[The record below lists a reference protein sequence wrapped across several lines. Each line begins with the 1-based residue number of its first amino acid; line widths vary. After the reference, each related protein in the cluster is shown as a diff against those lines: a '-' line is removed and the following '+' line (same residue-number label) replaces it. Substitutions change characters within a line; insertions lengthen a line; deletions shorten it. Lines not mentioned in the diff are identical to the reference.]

1 MENVYVRS
9 GASGSGTGADWTNAY
24 TTLAAALTAKAAG
37 DTFYVAA
44 DHAETQASAMTLTPP
59 GTAGSW
65 NRVVCV
71 DHTGSVPPVSADLR
85 TTATVATTG
94 ASGISFTGGYA
105 YFRGVTFNCASGAV
119 VGGISLLGA
128 SGSIVFDQCAL
139 NQNSTST
146 STNTMTFGGTAQ
158 ASTRI
163 ELINTPVGFGG
174 TNQFISV
181 RNARVIWR
189 GPASSIAGTVPTEL
203 FKTSSRSGT
212 VLIEGVDLSA
222 AGSGKTLVGSN
233 VDPCQ
238 FYIKDCKL
246 NAAVTIAGSQTSQGA
261 AEIYVTRSDSSATN
275 YRAEKYNYAGTQTT
289 ETTLVMTSGATT
301 GTTSFSAKIV
311 SSSGAAVVAP
321 FEALPL
327 AAYNTVTGSSVTVT
341 LEGIWNSASLPNN
354 DDVWIDIEGLGTSG
368 SPLGVFAT
376 SGKANVLASSAALT
390 ASTQA
395 WDSLTGSRAN
405 SSAYVLGDMVKTASN
420 AGRVFFCTTA
430 GTSAGSEPAGY
441 ASAVDG
447 GSVTDGTAV
456 FRAAHRF
463 NMSASFTPQVA
474 GALYAYPKV
483 GLASATL
490 WLDQKLT
497 LS

>member
-1 MENVYVRS
+1 MANVYVRS
-9 GASGSGTGADWTNAY
+9 GASGAGTGADWTNAY

-59 GTAGSW
+59 GTAASW
-65 NRVVCV
+65 NRIVCV
-71 DHTGSVPPVSADLR
+71 DHAGSVPPVSADLR
-85 TTATVATTG
+85 TTATVSTSG
-94 ASGISFTGGYA
+94 ANGMSFTGGYA
-105 YFRGVTFNCASGAV
+105 YIRGITFDCASGSG
-119 VGGISLLGA
+119 VGGISLLGQH
-128 SGSIVFDQCAL
+128 GSIVFDQCHL
-139 NQNSTST
+139 NQNST
-146 STNTMTFGGTAQ
+146 STNTMTFGGSAQ

-163 ELINTPVGFGG
+163 ELIDTPIGFGS
-174 TNQFISV
+174 TNQFISI

-189 GPASSIAGTVPTEL
+189 GPASNIAGTVPTDL
-203 FKTSSRSGT
+203 FKTSSRGGT
-212 VLIEGVDLSA
+212 VMIEGVDLSA
-222 AGSGKTLVGSN
+222 AGSGKTLIGSN

-246 NAAVTIAGSQTSQGA
+246 NAAVTIAGAQTSQGA

-275 YRAEKYNYAGTQTT
+275 YRAEKYNYAGAQTT

-301 GTTSFSAKIV
+301 GTTSFSAKLV
-311 SSSGAAVVAP
+311 ASTGAAAVSP

-456 FRAAHRF
+456 FRAARRF